1 MSLMLFGQAEPEPV
15 PEETAPSHRRR
26 YLLILG
32 LVIALILAGGSA
44 AYLILSSSVSVN
56 RGPQGAPPGPLT
68 ETTTPAG
75 DAGTGAS
82 ATPGASPDAS
92 ASHGASPGRSAGTTP
107 GGNGGGPGA
116 PGPVTY
122 RVPSDELCPAVD
134 FTAIHAKL
142 GTGDPGSDHTDNPTS
157 HYVDYIC
164 AGTFAGKVAVRIEA
178 FIFTSSGDAAAS
190 YASEKRGDHV
200 DGVGS
205 DATGFAANDGK
216 QFWLYA
222 TDGNLKIRIYQKVS
236 DTSVSVATLRDVA
249 ISTAKA
255 TLPRLRG

>member
-1 MSLMLFGQAEPEPV
+1 MSLMSFGPAGPEPS
-15 PEETAPSHRRR
+15 PEETTPSHQRR
-26 YLLILG
+26 YLVILG
-32 LVIALILAGGSA
+32 LVIALILAGGTA

-56 RGPQGAPPGPLT
+56 PGPRGAPPGPLS
-68 ETTTPAG
+68 ETTTPA
-75 DAGTGAS
+75 DSTGP
-82 ATPGASPDAS
+82 ATSPGALAS
-92 ASHGASPGRSAGTTP
+92 ASAGHSTSPGA
-107 GGNGGGPGA
+107 GGGPGA
-116 PGPVTY
+116 AGPVTY

-157 HYVDYIC
+157 HYTDYIC
-164 AGTFAGKVAVRIEA
+164 AGTFAGKVTVRIEA
-178 FIFTSSGDAAAS
+178 FIFAASGDATAS

-200 DGVGS
+200 NGIGS

-222 TDGNLKIRIYQKVS
+222 TDGNLKIRIYQKVA

-255 TLPRLRG
+255 TLPRLRA